1 VKILQ
6 IDIIEFRMKRVKNV
20 IIILY
25 LMSVR
30 MNTRFDWNLIEFVR
44 DYKFDKLKRVIYNS
58 DNSCQRRLING
69 RKIKTNY

>member
-30 MNTRFDWNLIEFVR
+30 MNTRFD
-44 DYKFDKLKRVIYNS
+44 
-58 DNSCQRRLING
+58 
-69 RKIKTNY
+69 